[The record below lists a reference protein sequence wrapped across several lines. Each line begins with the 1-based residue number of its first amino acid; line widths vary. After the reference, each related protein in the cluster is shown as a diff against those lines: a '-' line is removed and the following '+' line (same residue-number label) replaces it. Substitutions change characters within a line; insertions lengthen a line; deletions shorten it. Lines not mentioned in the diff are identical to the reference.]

1 MRCVMT
7 VLDVPTDKQLRDR
20 FGLHHPIS
28 EVIKANSRR
37 RGMLEKL
44 ILVHGKEHPLVT
56 QLEKAIAE
64 MELMVLVEQRLV

>member
-1 MRCVMT
+1 MT